1 MSNFTNKLKEKLPD
15 ILMATGI
22 LGHVGGL
29 VLGCV
34 ATTKVPDIMD
44 EYRAKLAEAA
54 LIEDED
60 ERKKAIRKVK
70 GWLVWQMTKNYA
82 GTAAVEGLSI
92 ASELGAYTQVK
103 KTCAE
108 LAVTVGVLDGALKA
122 IKERTTDEVGAEK
135 ADDIWL
141 GGKNEVTEPEEKN
154 ENGEVVKEA
163 KTEKVYD
170 TEMPSPY
177 AVWFTPEDFTGA
189 ELSDDYNGTF
199 LRLQEDLYN
208 NYINH
213 GVKLILWND
222 CLKAFG
228 KKKLSAAGNHVG
240 WVYDKNATGKQ
251 IDFRARLVLR
261 RNENGDLERCW
272 LLDPNVIGNAEEIA
286 LERGYI
292 SKF

>member
-60 ERKKAIRKVK
+60 KRKKAIRKVK

-122 IKERTTDEVGAEK
+122 IKERTTDDVGAEK

-141 GGKNEVTEPEEKN
+141 GGKTEVTEPEEKN

-163 KTEKVYD
+163 KSSVCVNKTEVCRK
-170 TEMPSPY
+170 SP
-177 AVWFTPEDFTGA
+177 VCTCTPEDTRVQVC
-189 ELSDDYNGTF
+189 SNC
-199 LRLQEDLYN
+199 
-208 NYINH
+208 
-213 GVKLILWND
+213 KLICNFF
-222 CLKAFG
+222 CKTKLKIKAVS
-228 KKKLSAAGNHVG
+228 KLHFIK
-240 WVYDKNATGKQ
+240 VYHCAVAITAEHKS
-251 IDFRARLVLR
+251 
-261 RNENGDLERCW
+261 LERNKYTK
-272 LLDPNVIGNAEEIA
+272 LESVSVALVI
-286 LERGYI
+286 
-292 SKF
+292 